1 MERDSRIYQTYVRI
15 LEEELIPAFG
25 CTEPIAL
32 ALASAVA
39 REALGAYPVRVKA
52 CLSGNIIKN
61 VKSVTVPNTGGQKGI
76 EAAVAAGI
84 IAGNASRELEVI
96 AEVSGE
102 KIQEIRSFLGS
113 TPIEVQLLDT
123 PHILDIYIT
132 VWGNDGSSA
141 GVRIRDAHTNVV
153 CVEKNGSIVWE
164 KPSGIRDKAPVDL
177 PVIPEEQPEE
187 LCSTLRTAAEVNK
200 LPFEPLMGN
209 FAVGAERELINNSQQ
224 VPDRTLMNVKDI
236 LDFARTVRLS
246 DVEEL
251 IERQM
256 SYNMAIAQEG
266 LKGDYGANIGRVLL
280 KTYGDDV
287 KVRAKAYAAAGSDAR
302 MSGCSLPVVIVSG
315 SGNQGIT
322 ASVPV
327 MVYGGELKADREQ
340 LIRAVLLS
348 DLITIHLK
356 TGIGKL
362 SAYCGAVSA
371 GSGSGAGIAFLNG
384 GGYEEISH
392 TIVNSLAIVSGV
404 ICDGAKASCAAKI
417 AIAVEAGIM
426 GYSMYREGQEFKAGD
441 GIVTKGIEA
450 NIENI
455 GQLAQIGM
463 RETDKEILHL
473 MVEC

>member
-1 MERDSRIYQTYVRI
+1 MERDSRTYETFVEI
-15 LEEELIPAFG
+15 LREELIPAFG
-25 CTEPIAL
+25 CTEPISL

-39 REALGAYPVRVKA
+39 RDALGVVPVRVQA
-52 CLSGNIIKN
+52 SLSGNIIKN
-61 VKSVTVPNTGGQKGI
+61 VKSVTVPNTGGQRGI
-76 EAAVAAGI
+76 EAAIAAGI
-84 IAGNASRELEVI
+84 IAGEAAKELEVI
-96 AEVSGE
+96 AEVSEE
-102 KIQEIRSFLGS
+102 KIKEIQSYLNS
-113 TPIEVQLLDT
+113 VPIEVQLLDT
-123 PHILDIYIT
+123 SHILDIYIT
-132 VWGNDGSSA
+132 VWREDGSSA

-153 CVEKNGSIVWE
+153 RVEKNGKIVWE
-164 KPSGIRDKAPVDL
+164 RSSPGKSGNKAGG
-177 PVIPEEQPEE
+177 EQPYSPEGELHAAQEE
-187 LCSTLRTAAEVNK
+187 TYR
-200 LPFEPLMGN
+200 
-209 FAVGAERELINNSQQ
+209 I
-224 VPDRTLMNVKDI
+224 PDRSLMNVKDI
-236 LDFARTVRLS
+236 LDFAQTAYLQ

-266 LKGDYGANIGRVLL
+266 LNGNYGANIGRVLL

-327 MVYGGELKADREQ
+327 MVYGEELKSDREK
-340 LIRAVLLS
+340 LMRAVLLS
-348 DLITIHLK
+348 DLVTIHLK

-371 GSGSGAGIAFLNG
+371 GSGSGAGIAYLNG

-455 GQLAQIGM
+455 GQLAQVGM